1 MAYTTIDDPSAYF
14 QALTYTG
21 TGTNGQAFTFD
32 GNSDLQPDF
41 LWGKRRDT
49 TANHILSN
57 TNVDFTYFVS
67 SNNSNAEN
75 TAGAKFLTSDTD
87 GFTCGTSGNVNASG
101 GTYVAWGWKANG
113 GTTSSNTSGTI
124 TSTIQSDTTAGFCIA
139 TYTGNGTTGAT
150 YGHNLG
156 VAPDII
162 FTKNL
167 TSGSTDWSVDG
178 SIGDM
183 VYGTNK
189 LILNTT
195 GSLTADTNNVTGASS
210 TLITVGNGAN
220 CNQNTSSHVAYLFA
234 EKQGFSKFGKYV
246 GNGSTTNGP
255 FVYTGFKPAF
265 VMIKATDAAKNW
277 VMVDN
282 KRIIV
287 NGDVYLLYANTS
299 GGEVQS
305 PSSGAHIDLLS
316 NGFKIY
322 DNYTLT
328 NQNGVNYLY
337 MAFAENPF
345 VTSTGIPTTA
355 R

>member
-1 MAYTTIDDPSAYF
+1 MAYTNIDDPSAHF
-14 QALTYTG
+14 QVKTG
-21 TGTNGQAFTFD
+21 IGETPPPSITFD
-32 GNSDLQPDF
+32 GNSDLQPDM
-41 LWGKRRDT
+41 LWWKRRD
-49 TANHILSN
+49 ADGNHHIHDSSRGTSKLIYPDL
-57 TNVDFTYFVS
+57 TNAEA
-67 SNNSNAEN
+67 SNN
-75 TAGAKFLTSDTD
+75 TIITSFNTD
-87 GFTCGTSGNVNASG
+87 GWSTGSNWFDLGYQTWAVWA
-101 GTYVAWGWKANG
+101 WKANG

-124 TSTIQSDTTAGFCIA
+124 TSTVQVNTDAGLSIV
-139 TYTGNGTTGAT
+139 TYTGNGTQGAT

-162 FTKNL
+162 FTKNR
-167 TSGSTDWSVDG
+167 TSGSTAWSVDG

-189 LILNTT
+189 LVLNTNAA
-195 GSLTADTNNVTGASS
+195 LTADTNNVIGASS

-277 VMVDN
+277 TIFDN
-282 KRIIV
+282 KRYY
-287 NGDVYLLYANTS
+287 NGSMYFLYADTS
-299 GGEVQS
+299 AAEGES

-322 DNYTLT
+322 DNWTLT
-328 NQNGVNYLY
+328 NQNAVNYLY

>member
-1 MAYTTIDDPSAYF
+1 MAYTTIDDPSVYF
-14 QALTYTG
+14 QSYAFSKSSG
-21 TGTNGQAFTFD
+21 TGSATFD

-41 LWGKRRDT
+41 LWVKSR
-49 TANHILSN
+49 
-57 TNVDFTYFVS
+57 TNADSHELWDSTRGVS
-67 SNNSNAEN
+67 STLFADVNEA
-75 TAGAKFLTSDTD
+75 ADPSDNRLVSFNTD
-87 GFTCGTSGNVNASG
+87 GFTWGNAGNLNAAGNFVSW
-101 GTYVAWGWKANG
+101 AWKANAG
-113 GTTSSNTSGTI
+113 STSSNTSGTL

-156 VAPDII
+156 VAPDIM

-167 TSGSTDWSVDG
+167 TSNNTNWSVDG

-189 LILNTT
+189 LILDTNAAL
-195 GSLTADTNNVTGASS
+195 GADTNNVTGASS

-234 EKQGFSKFGKYV
+234 EKQGFSKFGSYT
-246 GNGSTTNGP
+246 GNGNANGT
-255 FVYTGFKPAF
+255 FVYTGFKPSF
-265 VMIKATDAAKNW
+265 VMFKQTSAANNW
-277 VMVDN
+277 VMIDSARDTYN
-282 KRIIV
+282 AA
-287 NGDVYLLYANTS
+287 DATVYADLGNAEEN
-299 GGEVQS
+299 
-305 PSSGAHIDLLS
+305 PASSVTGVDLLS
-316 NGFKIY
+316 NGFKFRDSKSFWNTSGGTYI
-322 DNYTLT
+322 
-328 NQNGVNYLY
+328 Y

>member
-1 MAYTTIDDPSAYF
+1 MAYTTIDDPSVYF
-14 QALTYTG
+14 QSYAFSKSSG
-21 TGTNGQAFTFD
+21 TGSATFD

-41 LWGKRRDT
+41 LWVKSR
-49 TANHILSN
+49 
-57 TNVDFTYFVS
+57 TNADSHELWDSTRGVS
-67 SNNSNAEN
+67 STLFADVNEA
-75 TAGAKFLTSDTD
+75 ADPSDNRLVSFNTD
-87 GFTCGTSGNVNASG
+87 GFTWGNAGNLNAAGNFVSW
-101 GTYVAWGWKANG
+101 AWKANAG
-113 GTTSSNTSGTI
+113 STSSNTSGTL

-167 TSGSTDWSVDG
+167 TSNSTAWSVDG

-189 LILNTT
+189 LILDTNAAL
-195 GSLTADTNNVTGASS
+195 GADTNNVTGASS

-234 EKQGFSKFGKYV
+234 EKQGYSKFGKYT
-246 GNGSTTNGP
+246 GNGNADGT

-265 VMIKATDAAKNW
+265 LMIKQTSAANNW
-277 VMVDN
+277 VMIDSARDTYN
-282 KRIIV
+282 AA
-287 NGDVYLLYANTS
+287 DATVYADLGNAEEN
-299 GGEVQS
+299 
-305 PSSGAHIDLLS
+305 PASSVTGVDLLS
-316 NGFKIY
+316 NGFKFKDSKSFWNTSGGTY
-322 DNYTLT
+322 M
-328 NQNGVNYLY
+328 Y
-337 MAFAENPF
+337 MAFARNPF

>member
-1 MAYTTIDDPSAYF
+1 MAYTTIDDSSAHFYSYAF
-14 QALTYTG
+14 SKSSG
-21 TGTNGQAFTFD
+21 TGSVTFD

-41 LWGKRRDT
+41 LWVKSR
-49 TANHILSN
+49 
-57 TNVDFTYFVS
+57 TNADSHELWDSTRGVS
-67 SNNSNAEN
+67 STLFSDVNEKAD
-75 TAGAKFLTSDTD
+75 LTDNRLVSFDTD
-87 GFTCGTSGNVNASG
+87 GFTWGNAGNLNAAGNFVSW
-101 GTYVAWGWKANG
+101 AWKANAG
-113 GTTSSNTSGTI
+113 STSSNTSGTL

-156 VAPDII
+156 VAPDIM

-167 TSGSTDWSVDG
+167 TSNNTNWSVDG

-189 LILNTT
+189 LILDTNAAL
-195 GSLTADTNNVTGASS
+195 GADTNNVTGASS

-234 EKQGFSKFGKYV
+234 EKQGYSKFGKFTAN
-246 GNGSTTNGP
+246 GNSNGT

-265 VMIKATDAAKNW
+265 LMIKQTSAANNW
-277 VMVDN
+277 VMIDSARDTYN
-282 KRIIV
+282 AA
-287 NGDVYLLYANTS
+287 DATVYADLGNAEEN
-299 GGEVQS
+299 
-305 PSSGAHIDLLS
+305 PASSVTGVDLLS
-316 NGFKIY
+316 NGFKFRDSKSFWNTSGGTY
-322 DNYTLT
+322 M
-328 NQNGVNYLY
+328 Y
-337 MAFAENPF
+337 MAFARNPF

>member
-1 MAYTTIDDPSAYF
+1 MAYTTIDDPSTHFYAYAF
-14 QALTYTG
+14 SKSSG
-21 TGTNGQAFTFD
+21 TGSATFD

-41 LWGKRRDT
+41 LWVKSR
-49 TANHILSN
+49 
-57 TNVDFTYFVS
+57 TNADSHELWDSTRGVS
-67 SNNSNAEN
+67 STLFADVNEA
-75 TAGAKFLTSDTD
+75 ADPSDNRLVSFNTD
-87 GFTCGTSGNVNASG
+87 GFTWGNAGNLNAAGNFVSW
-101 GTYVAWGWKANG
+101 AWKANAG
-113 GTTSSNTSGTI
+113 STSSNTSGTL

-156 VAPDII
+156 VAPDIM

-167 TSGSTDWSVDG
+167 TSNNTNWSVDG

-189 LILNTT
+189 LILDTNAAL
-195 GSLTADTNNVTGASS
+195 GADTNNVTGASS

-234 EKQGFSKFGKYV
+234 EKQGYSKFGKYT
-246 GNGSTTNGP
+246 GNGNADGT

-265 VMIKATDAAKNW
+265 LMIKQTSAANNW
-277 VMVDN
+277 VMIDSARDTYN
-282 KRIIV
+282 AA
-287 NGDVYLLYANTS
+287 DATVYADLGNAEEN
-299 GGEVQS
+299 
-305 PSSGAHIDLLS
+305 PASSVTGVDLLS
-316 NGFKIY
+316 NGFKFRDSKSFWNTSGGTY
-322 DNYTLT
+322 M
-328 NQNGVNYLY
+328 Y
-337 MAFAENPF
+337 MAFARNPF